1 MSNMQSIIKWK
12 HHHFTSGA
20 YIGDDFKDFSKDFKS
35 YLKRIMDTVGG
46 TVLSFNRGHYYC
58 SAFIMRSSDNQ
69 VIYIST
75 PDVRWGENE
84 FNRILVRTAVHEK
97 DFTGGSNRHTPIED
111 LSVLISKI
119 R

>member
-1 MSNMQSIIKWK
+1 MSTINTMIKWK
-12 HHHFTSGA
+12 HHHFSSGA
-20 YIGDDFKDFSKDFKS
+20 YIGDDFKEFSKDFKS

-69 VIYIST
+69 IIYIST
-75 PDVRWGENE
+75 SDVRSGENT
-84 FNRILVRTAVHEK
+84 FNNILVRTAKSDK
-97 DFTGGSNRHTPIED
+97 DFTGGSNRHTQIEE
-111 LSVLISKI
+111 LSSLISKI